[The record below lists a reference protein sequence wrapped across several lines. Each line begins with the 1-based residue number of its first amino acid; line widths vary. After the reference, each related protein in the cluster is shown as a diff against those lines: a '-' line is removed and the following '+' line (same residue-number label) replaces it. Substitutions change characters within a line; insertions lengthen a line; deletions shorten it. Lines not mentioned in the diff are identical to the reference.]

1 MTITNKGSFC
11 VTTTLP
17 LSVSKWTKCLF
28 ISQNEN
34 LILVDKGK
42 IQNAFENVPTKETTV
57 SVLHTETAISSARL
71 FFIDFVKRREE
82 INSLK

>member
-1 MTITNKGSFC
+1 MKITNKGSFC

-42 IQNAFENVPTKETTV
+42 IQNAFENVPTKETV

-71 FFIDFVKRREE
+71 FFIDFVKRCEE
-82 INSLK
+82 INSPK